1 MNLCI
6 TGGGTGG
13 HLSVADALCQAAVKR
28 GHNVIFIGST
38 HGQDQAWFG
47 QSTLFSSVYFLDTA
61 GVVNKNKLGKLK
73 ALLKIFSA
81 MLRARGLLKQHKID
95 AVMSVGG
102 FSAAAASLAS
112 LTMRKP
118 LFIHEQNA
126 VAGSLNRLLKPYAKR
141 FISAYEK
148 DCEIKGYPV
157 KEEFFQRAH
166 IREKLG
172 TIIFLGGSQGA
183 AAINNLALGV
193 AKTLDAK
200 GIKIIHQCGEKEYE
214 RVKAEYEKMGIAV
227 ELYPFSKELAQLVSK
242 ADMAVSR
249 AGAST
254 LWELCANGIVTF
266 FVPYPYAAG
275 DHQFYNAEFVVKEQM
290 GWCEREAEQL
300 EQKLLAVLD
309 EPLSQKSQ
317 KLMQYAN
324 KNVADSIIT
333 LLERS
338 V

>member
-1 MNLCI
+1 
-6 TGGGTGG
+6 
-13 HLSVADALCQAAVKR
+13 
-28 GHNVIFIGST
+28 
-38 HGQDQAWFG
+38 
-47 QSTLFSSVYFLDTA
+47 
-61 GVVNKNKLGKLK
+61 
-73 ALLKIFSA
+73 
-81 MLRARGLLKQHKID
+81 
-95 AVMSVGG
+95 
-102 FSAAAASLAS
+102 
-112 LTMRKP
+112 MRKP

-157 KEEFFQRAH
+157 KEEFFQGAH